1 MFILRESIWYFFF
14 FQMCLAPILVIFAIH
29 ITCNFTPPLKKMF
42 VGLINILCIIFF
54 FLHLVQCNKLVPEI
68 KLIKSV
74 FFKFT
79 FDISRGWEWILR
91 NLLLYWKLKIKLQW
105 PQSWD
110 NSYLAESIYIGI
122 LIHKDQLTTLSKL
135 TWILGSLRP
144 NDPSWC
150 RSWVKAI
157 NIMTLRQYSLPGYPS
172 INL

>member
-1 MFILRESIWYFFF
+1 MASFLFYVLFYNLIDRVRYFVVKYSIRHLGNSALLKLHMFILRESIWYFFF

-29 ITCNFTPPLKKMF
+29 ITCNFTPPPKKMF

-68 KLIKSV
+68 KLIKSG

-79 FDISRGWEWILR
+79 FDISRRWEWILR

-110 NSYLAESIYIGI
+110 NSYLYRYLNS
-122 LIHKDQLTTLSKL
+122 Q
-135 TWILGSLRP
+135 GSTFY
-144 NDPSWC
+144 
-150 RSWVKAI
+150 KA
-157 NIMTLRQYSLPGYPS
+157 Y
-172 INL
+172 